1 MNASRSSPPCLAKA
15 RDTVSATRM
24 ALSRRSRSS
33 APEFDVLVVIAATMY
48 PALLSHSAAEHVAR
62 SRCDVGDA
70 TPAARE

>member
-1 MNASRSSPPCLAKA
+1 
-15 RDTVSATRM
+15 M

-48 PALLSHSAAEHVAR
+48 PALLSHSAAEHVVR
-62 SRCDVGDA
+62 SRWDVGDD